1 MKFDITEERQKNSQ
15 THYIATII
23 ISKKKIKKNKIKT
36 KKNTQ
41 KQKITRHYQLKVKSF
56 FLKKTNS
63 LKVKIN
69 ETRTMFF

>member
-23 ISKKKIKKNKIKT
+23 ISKKQINKKIKIKP

-41 KQKITRHYQLKVKSF
+41 KQKITRHYQIESKIF
-56 FLKKTNS
+56 FLKKTIYS
-63 LKVKIN
+63 K
-69 ETRTMFF
+69 

>member
-23 ISKKKIKKNKIKT
+23 ISKKKINKKKIKT

-41 KQKITRHYQLKVKSF
+41 KQKITRHYQIESKIF
-56 FLKKTNS
+56 FLKKKPIHS
-63 LKVKIN
+63 K
-69 ETRTMFF
+69 

>member
-23 ISKKKIKKNKIKT
+23 ISKNKIKKNKIKT

-41 KQKITRHYQLKVKSF
+41 KQKITRHYQIESKIF
-56 FLKKTNS
+56 F
-63 LKVKIN
+63 
-69 ETRTMFF
+69 